1 MTRPEKAVTTAAADT
16 AIKVADEAITQ
27 APPKEDRSGADDY
40 RFERFNGTDFKYDDL
55 GLTPPTSTTDVTMS
69 DNVNDYNAHI
79 FITRVIYEF

>member
-1 MTRPEKAVTTAAADT
+1 MFDHRL
-16 AIKVADEAITQ
+16 
-27 APPKEDRSGADDY
+27 RSHIRLEYGY